1 MNGFAASQIRTLW
14 LDVRQRYPEL
24 DVSSN
29 LTPWLVR
36 HAAWLIARY
45 HTRSRDGM
53 TPYKL
58 VTGGDCNHPVATLG
72 EIVLGKVPSPKGK
85 IQRRWIKGVW
95 LGKLDRDDSNVLG
108 TASGAIAV
116 RSIRRLPKE
125 GQISSELMAAMKGT
139 PWQPR
144 DGVRHK
150 ITRELSQPI
159 AFPAPAASGSPERE
173 EAADREHPTLAVDGH
188 NVDHDALVVQAAAQ
202 LEEELEPMQDA
213 EEFPDLA
220 GGPAD
225 VSPVPTTPAESE
237 IADPPPPEHG
247 PSGSPPPFRGA
258 GWSSNLQ
265 SLPNEPMSPS
275 GLGAGGK
282 RERANPG
289 ELKTG
294 EADAKQPRQAGILQH
309 LTTKEIWDKIQQWGN
324 SEEPNNPTAI
334 QRISNV
340 TEFVDQMLDPEE
352 VSKARKAQL
361 RKLWE
366 RGAFTPIHRKDIPQ
380 GSQLF
385 GHKWVDKCSRGTYK
399 SRFTCADVKAR
410 YTQEQEAELDVFVPT
425 PTPESH
431 NVLEVYALMN
441 KFYTRSLDIV
451 AAFLIGRDRGA
462 AQGKPVYVRAPI
474 EWWDLFL
481 EWLEEVNPADRQW
494 YKDRFKEMCFR
505 LDGNLYGRRTAGS
518 VYRNE
523 LEEIVCSRVD
533 PQRYAFV
540 RGQKDPCIFRC
551 TKTGIVLLHHVDD
564 IRAAGPSEALAHL
577 FEQELPRHCEV
588 QAGELEKEGTAVE
601 YLGRTKVRSEDA
613 ILTIPDEKHRQAVIS
628 AAGIS
633 ARDRSEVPSKQLNL
647 LETTPL
653 SEEEAKRY
661 RSAVGSAIY
670 LSLDRRDIQYAVKE
684 AARHMSQPRQC
695 DMKAVKTLA
704 AYLQTH
710 PTVGRVVTCDPPSAT
725 GEWSIELYSDSD
737 WAGCLE
743 SRRSTDCHVAVV
755 CGAVVACTTQTQPG
769 LPATSSTDAE
779 LRGVSRAA
787 REAIYLRDLIT
798 LDFGQLC
805 GKPRLWTDSSSAMQ
819 AAKRIGPGAK
829 LRHLEVC
836 EFYVQGAIQSK
847 QLALG
852 KVKGTLNCANFLT
865 KHPKSGT
872 EVKQALPGLGMC
884 EAHDGEDVLS
894 STKRISVKVS
904 TVTKQ
909 HAWKTPVPASV
920 AWIDNRK
927 DRAGSTAPKTKGS
940 VNYIKS
946 LVILNQITAVRAQR
960 QGSQWINPIVLYI
973 LALIGLLAIYVKLY
987 QLGVLI
993 TDWLFPPEG
1002 ENQLPEQPV
1011 QVEGTEVQLQLDS
1024 ATVRL
1029 NITAYRDGRQLNI
1042 SQTVNAPAAA
1052 PRPGSAEAPQPQPA
1066 ETPRHEELTPSRI
1079 ERWSEEQWVQRGA
1092 ESNMTLQE
1100 LIEWRRRE
1108 ERLIHG
1114 QDPDS
1119 SQDEPGESTSHSA
1132 DSPASERDAPPEREE
1147 PPERVA
1153 PPERAE
1159 PPISSSGPE
1168 LLTGDPAIE
1177 REAPLDP
1184 FDGMSPNELQQWR
1197 EAENRVLGIEGGSSS
1212 GGSPFS
1218 GHS

>member
-1 MNGFAASQIRTLW
+1 MVQGSVQGNVFPAGWKSLRLKNGRICVQKRARRDSMLAGRPAAVCFCQGSERSVHFPVHQDWHCIAA
-14 LDVRQRYPEL
+14 PCG
-24 DVSSN
+24 
-29 LTPWLVR
+29 R
-36 HAAWLIARY
+36 HP
-45 HTRSRDGM
+45 RSR
-53 TPYKL
+53 TF
-58 VTGGDCNHPVATLG
+58 
-72 EIVLGKVPSPKGK
+72 
-85 IQRRWIKGVW
+85 R
-95 LGKLDRDDSNVLG
+95 
-108 TASGAIAV
+108 
-116 RSIRRLPKE
+116 
-125 GQISSELMAAMKGT
+125 
-139 PWQPR
+139 
-144 DGVRHK
+144 
-150 ITRELSQPI
+150 
-159 AFPAPAASGSPERE
+159 
-173 EAADREHPTLAVDGH
+173 
-188 NVDHDALVVQAAAQ
+188 
-202 LEEELEPMQDA
+202 
-213 EEFPDLA
+213 
-220 GGPAD
+220 
-225 VSPVPTTPAESE
+225 
-237 IADPPPPEHG
+237 G
-247 PSGSPPPFRGA
+247 PSA
-258 GWSSNLQ
+258 
-265 SLPNEPMSPS
+265 SL
-275 GLGAGGK
+275 
-282 RERANPG
+282 R
-289 ELKTG
+289 
-294 EADAKQPRQAGILQH
+294 
-309 LTTKEIWDKIQQWGN
+309 
-324 SEEPNNPTAI
+324 
-334 QRISNV
+334 
-340 TEFVDQMLDPEE
+340 
-352 VSKARKAQL
+352 
-361 RKLWE
+361 
-366 RGAFTPIHRKDIPQ
+366 
-380 GSQLF
+380 
-385 GHKWVDKCSRGTYK
+385 
-399 SRFTCADVKAR
+399 
-410 YTQEQEAELDVFVPT
+410 
-425 PTPESH
+425 
-431 NVLEVYALMN
+431 
-441 KFYTRSLDIV
+441 TRTI
-451 AAFLIGRDRGA
+451 
-462 AQGKPVYVRAPI
+462 
-474 EWWDLFL
+474 
-481 EWLEEVNPADRQW
+481 
-494 YKDRFKEMCFR
+494 
-505 LDGNLYGRRTAGS
+505 
-518 VYRNE
+518 
-523 LEEIVCSRVD
+523 
-533 PQRYAFV
+533 
-540 RGQKDPCIFRC
+540 
-551 TKTGIVLLHHVDD
+551 
-564 IRAAGPSEALAHL
+564 
-577 FEQELPRHCEV
+577 PRHCEV

-647 LETTPL
+647 LEATPL

-704 AYLQTH
+704 AYLQSH

-769 LPATSSTDAE
+769 LPATSSPDAE

-872 EVKQALPGLGMC
+872 EVKQALPGLGMY
-884 EAHDGEDVLS
+884 EARDGEDALS
-894 STKRISVKVS
+894 STERISVKVS

-909 HAWKTPVPASV
+909 HAWKTPVPAIV
-920 AWIDNRK
+920 AWSANRK
-927 DRAGSTAPKTKGS
+927 DRAGSTALKTKGS

-946 LVILNQITAVRAQR
+946 LVILSQITAVQAQG
-960 QGSQWINPIVLYI
+960 QGNQWINPIVLYV
-973 LALIGLLAIYVKLY
+973 LAVIGLLAIYEKLN
-987 QLGVLI
+987 QLGRLI

-1002 ENQLPEQPV
+1002 GNQPPEQV
-1011 QVEGTEVQLQLDS
+1011 DGAEVQLQLDS
-1024 ATVRL
+1024 ATVHL

-1066 ETPRHEELTPSRI
+1066 ETPRQEELTPSRI
-1079 ERWSEEQWVQRGA
+1079 ERWSEEQWVQKGA

-1108 ERLIHG
+1108 ERLIYG

-1119 SQDEPGESTSHSA
+1119 SQGEPGESTSHSA
-1132 DSPASERDAPPEREE
+1132 DSPASERDVPPEREE

-1168 LLTGDPAIE
+1168 LLTGDPATE

-1197 EAENRVLGIEGGSSS
+1197 EAENRFLGIEGGS
-1212 GGSPFS
+1212 PRS